1 MIRVLAPLC
10 LSLPLFAALPTTQ
23 EALALAFPGAQFQ
36 RKEHVLT
43 EAQAGR
49 VKALAGVEV
58 PGRWLVVYEARKN
71 GTLVGVGF
79 FDTHRV
85 RTLNE
90 TLLVALSPEGRVLRV
105 EAVAF
110 HEPAEYMAK
119 EAWVKQFEGKTL
131 DPQLTLKD
139 SIHPLS
145 GATLTAHAMTDAARR
160 CLALHQVLYREAK

>member
-23 EALALAFPGAQFQ
+23 EALALAFPGTQLQ
-36 RKEHVLT
+36 RKEHILT

-49 VKALAGVEV
+49 VKALAGVELT
-58 PGRWLVVYEARKN
+58 GRWVVAYEARRN

-90 TLLVALSPEGRVLRV
+90 TLLVAISPEGRVLRV

-110 HEPAEYMAK
+110 HEPVEYMAK
-119 EAWVKQFEGKTL
+119 EAWARQFEGKAL
-131 DPQLTLKD
+131 DPQLTLKGA
-139 SIHPLS
+139 IRPLS
-145 GATLTAHAMTDAARR
+145 GATLTANAMTDAARR
-160 CLALHQVLYREAK
+160 CLALHQVLYREVK

>member
-1 MIRVLAPLC
+1 MIRVLVPLC
-10 LSLPLFAALPTTQ
+10 LALPLVAALPMPQ
-23 EALALAFPGAQFQ
+23 EALALAFPGAQFA
-36 RKEHVLT
+36 RKEHVLS

-49 VKALAGVEV
+49 VKELAGVEV
-58 PGRWLVVYEARKN
+58 TGRWTVSYEARRN
-71 GTLVGVGF
+71 GALVGVGF

-90 TLLVALSPEGRVLRV
+90 TLLVAISSEGRVLRV

-119 EAWVKQFEGKTL
+119 EAWVRQFEGKAL
-131 DPQLTLKD
+131 DPQLTLKGA
-139 SIHPLS
+139 IRPLS
-145 GATLTAHAMTDAARR
+145 GATLTANAMTDAARR